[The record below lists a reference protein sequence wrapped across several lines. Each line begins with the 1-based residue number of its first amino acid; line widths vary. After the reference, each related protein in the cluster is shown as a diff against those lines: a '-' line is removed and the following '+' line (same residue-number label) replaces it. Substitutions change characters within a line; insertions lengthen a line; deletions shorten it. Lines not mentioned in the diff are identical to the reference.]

1 MRAPEKGRDFHIAYF
16 SGALAHQQRRMETSM
31 ATQDIQFLLSA
42 RVNGEEFEMNGTGI
56 GDSSQGTCE
65 LHLKADPC
73 FPKGFDPVSCPLI
86 CSHPTS
92 TFFARSLRGG
102 PSFAEMAAHAYHVS
116 PAREGVVRDFSGREL
131 LRLQVTGHTFVDDR
145 KRLVSKNVMSGTS
158 TLPPIARN
166 VTPLRDYIMPAG
178 IGSATALV
186 RYSLVTMQGEALD
199 GLTVVPYQWEARTEL
214 ESPLVRFVEDIQVEW
229 NGRDT
234 VSAYYRVA
242 IAPLSIEATID
253 PIWKSPAERFQILQ
267 SRTD

>member
-1 MRAPEKGRDFHIAYF
+1 
-16 SGALAHQQRRMETSM
+16 M
-31 ATQDIQFLLSA
+31 ATQDVQFLLSA
-42 RVNGEEFEMNGTGI
+42 RVNGEVFEMNGTGV

-65 LHLKADPC
+65 LHLKAEPG

-92 TFFARSLRGG
+92 TFFARSLVAKQ
-102 PSFAEMAAHAYHVS
+102 SFAEITAQAYHVS
-116 PAREGVVRDFSGREL
+116 PAREGVVRDFKGREL
-131 LRLQVTGHTFVDDR
+131 LRLQVAGHTFIDDK

-178 IGSATALV
+178 VGAATALV

-199 GLTVVPYQWEARTEL
+199 GITVVPYQWEAGTDL
-214 ESPLVRFVEDIQVEW
+214 EHPLVRLVEDIHVDW

-234 VSAYYRVA
+234 VSAYYRIG
-242 IAPLSIEATID
+242 IAPLSLDAGID
-253 PIWKSPAERFQILQ
+253 PIWKSPAEQTRFQF
-267 SRTD
+267 RAV